1 MRITKWSSS
10 IMIVMLMISS
20 LGVSAAATE
29 VPAAVETASAEQA
42 QIAEAEAPATEK
54 SSPVKAEE
62 EPGEDYLTITLY
74 GGDYGYFGSP
84 SVVSREYHPH
94 KGDPFNPDAQPTAV
108 SDRYLFAGWYSGI
121 QGRGDRYTEE
131 TIIDEEMDGKNIYA
145 NWLPNA
151 SVIPVMELDNVYAL
165 DVPSEGV
172 LFAFTPSATTTYE
185 MYTTENDP
193 YESIANIRLLNDKLI
208 TIEESRSMDRD
219 FNAIISTELTAG
231 TTYYI
236 EFSEVFGTLTAFN
249 AVISRA
255 DTVPVTF
262 HANLSK
268 YGEAYFDKDPDIT
281 EKTIDIRKGTHLE
294 HYASSGLE
302 VDRDSDFFFI
312 GWSLDPDAV
321 VGDDEILADGPADV
335 YAVYG
340 QIKRVIL
347 DANGGSF
354 PSLGTDVTQY
364 TYRYY
369 PGTIFSP
376 RHDPESGDPDLLFAG
391 WADSADAS
399 EPNIPE
405 NVLYDDICEKLY
417 AVYGE
422 KLTVTFDANGG
433 YLFANPE
440 IKTFRLTYAKGHIFE
455 ATHVEHEMPNMEFT
469 GWMDQNGVFIEHT
482 ETDHPEYHYNEDTYL
497 TAMWNKRVFVDANG
511 GCFHFDPDLTQVV
524 VSFPTSDAFSNQVI
538 IEQHGE
544 PIGTDDLQYL
554 AGWATTPDASEPD
567 VVEGGTDVT
576 GLTKIYAVWKEDSY
590 YLAQGADQ
598 SWEKGSSEGL
608 TFTVK
613 RTGDDAMTFSCF
625 RDVKVDGSSVEYPL
639 SKIAEGSLILTLEP
653 EYLESLSVGE
663 HEVRFEFTENAAVET
678 TFTVTEPSV
687 PDEDPDTD
695 PDKDPDKDKDDPK
708 GSGNKSSGSDPGKKG
723 SGSKSGGSSA
733 KRSKAAKTADTA
745 NAFLW
750 IAIIGASFLGI
761 AHAKRR

>member
-1 MRITKWSSS
+1 MSCPQIF
-10 IMIVMLMISS
+10 LDIS
-20 LGVSAAATE
+20 LQFKTQVLLTAVTE
-29 VPAAVETASAEQA
+29 
-42 QIAEAEAPATEK
+42 
-54 SSPVKAEE
+54 
-62 EPGEDYLTITLY
+62 L
-74 GGDYGYFGSP
+74 
-84 SVVSREYHPH
+84 
-94 KGDPFNPDAQPTAV
+94 PFNA
-108 SDRYLFAGWYSGI
+108 
-121 QGRGDRYTEE
+121 
-131 TIIDEEMDGKNIYA
+131 
-145 NWLPNA
+145 
-151 SVIPVMELDNVYAL
+151 
-165 DVPSEGV
+165 
-172 LFAFTPSATTTYE
+172 
-185 MYTTENDP
+185 
-193 YESIANIRLLNDKLI
+193 
-208 TIEESRSMDRD
+208 
-219 FNAIISTELTAG
+219 TELTAG

-236 EFSEVFGTLTAFN
+236 EFSEVFGTVTAFN

-335 YAVYG
+335 YAVYN
-340 QIKRVIL
+340 QI
-347 DANGGSF
+347 
-354 PSLGTDVTQY
+354 
-364 TYRYY
+364 
-369 PGTIFSP
+369 
-376 RHDPESGDPDLLFAG
+376 
-391 WADSADAS
+391 
-399 EPNIPE
+399 
-405 NVLYDDICEKLY
+405 
-417 AVYGE
+417 
-422 KLTVTFDANGG
+422 
-433 YLFANPE
+433 
-440 IKTFRLTYAKGHIFE
+440 
-455 ATHVEHEMPNMEFT
+455 
-469 GWMDQNGVFIEHT
+469 
-482 ETDHPEYHYNEDTYL
+482 
-497 TAMWNKRVFVDANG
+497 KRVFVDANG

-544 PIGTDDLQYL
+544 PI
-554 AGWATTPDASEPD
+554 
-567 VVEGGTDVT
+567 EGGTDVT
-576 GLTKIYAVWKEDSY
+576 GLTKIYAVWKEDRY

-687 PDEDPDTD
+687 PDEDPDAD

-750 IAIIGASFLGI
+750 IAIMGASFLGI
-761 AHAKRR
+761 AHAKRS